1 MKITEYTNTANEE
14 MILVEYDNDTT
25 WSGYKS
31 VWDELNAD
39 SAGNK

>member
-1 MKITEYTNTANEE
+1 MEIVTDTNGIEYVV
-14 MILVEYDNDTT
+14 VENGDGFT
-25 WSGYKS
+25 SMLKS